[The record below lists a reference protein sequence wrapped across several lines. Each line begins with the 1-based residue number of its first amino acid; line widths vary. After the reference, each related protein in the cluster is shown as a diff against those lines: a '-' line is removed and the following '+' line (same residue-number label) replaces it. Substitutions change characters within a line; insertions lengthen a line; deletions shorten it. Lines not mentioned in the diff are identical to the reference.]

1 MHTNT
6 WIPVYVNEVCQV
18 RNVLEMSIE
27 IYKHCLFTSGTIHW
41 TQQGLECLFYG
52 MLKACQLHNTSATW
66 NFTLSHT
73 HTHTHKHA
81 HTHTHTHTHTHSNVH
96 RWKKQTNESHAF
108 PKPHLNNC
116 MHICTFKQQW
126 FYINRH
132 TKHFLY
138 KQKHSFKV
146 HRLRHHLL
154 SCTLLVLH
162 TFLSSMH
169 SSRCSPDATHHWPFI
184 LQTKKSM
191 FIPIAWAHTPTRL
204 QREAEMRKG
213 IKKLLFSP
221 LLWP

>member
-1 MHTNT
+1 MSGEECSG
-6 WIPVYVNEVCQV
+6 NEHRDLQALLVHV
-18 RNVLEMSIE
+18 RNNTLDTARTGMSLLWHAESMSVAQHICNME
-27 IYKHCLFTSGTIHW
+27 FHTF
-41 TQQGLECLFYG
+41 
-52 MLKACQLHNTSATW
+52 
-66 NFTLSHT
+66 SHT
-73 HTHTHKHA
+73 HTPTNMR
-81 HTHTHTHTHTHSNVH
+81 THTHTHTHSNVH

-138 KQKHSFKV
+138 KQKHSFQV